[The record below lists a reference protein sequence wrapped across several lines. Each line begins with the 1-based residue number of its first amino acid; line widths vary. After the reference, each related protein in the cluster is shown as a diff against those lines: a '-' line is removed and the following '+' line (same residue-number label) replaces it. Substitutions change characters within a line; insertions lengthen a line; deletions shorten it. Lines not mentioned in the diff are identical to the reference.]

1 MAILVP
7 QSNLISGKR
16 KKYEATIYADA
27 KDAHYK
33 TNHATIRKNESSNE
47 PIETDNLRLVEVMR

>member
-1 MAILVP
+1 MAKLVP

-33 TNHATIRKNESSNE
+33 TNSRDDS
-47 PIETDNLRLVEVMR
+47 